1 MRWPE
6 EGARRV
12 RALLTGVGLLSIAAL
27 APAADEPARRYSAPV
42 QIDAPAA
49 LIRLALPASAY
60 ARSLQPGLADLRI
73 VDADA
78 QPVPFA
84 VLPPRPAEI
93 EQAEIRRP
101 VALYAL
107 PARPAAGG
115 EWASP
120 VEVSVVG
127 DRISVKRRGAPAG
140 SAAAGSA
147 KPVSGGWLFDL
158 GERKPGDLAPQ
169 ALHLA
174 WSAPAEFSAGFELQ
188 TSADLRQWRPAGGGQ
203 LLALASRDGPLVQ
216 PRVLLPEPGLREPG
230 RRFVRLVWAEPASAP
245 LLSGAEAVA
254 REPRT
259 TPLDPPSEL
268 LLAPL
273 PAALP
278 NGPAGAD
285 PDAARALDFDLGGV
299 LPVVGIDLQL
309 GPGHRVSPLRVL
321 GRERADAPW
330 RPLATAVFFRFERG
344 AASSVSAPLALR
356 AEVRQLRLVADPRSP
371 PLDPAVTRLVVR
383 ADLAQLVFAQ
393 QGRPPYGVQT
403 GAAQPAGGGGGGGAL
418 PLATLVP
425 RLDEERARFGVATL
439 GGWSEDAGV
448 ARRAESDLR
457 LAAWRPA
464 LLWGVLL
471 AGVAGLGFMVWRL
484 ARAPKPAA

>member
-6 EGARRV
+6 LGARRV
-12 RALLTGVGLLSIAAL
+12 RALMTGVGLLSIAAL
-27 APAADEPARRYSAPV
+27 APAADEPARRYSAPI
-42 QIDAPAA
+42 QIDQPAA

-60 ARSLQPGLADLRI
+60 ARSLQRGLADLRI

-78 QPVPFA
+78 KPVPFA
-84 VLPPRPAEI
+84 VLAPRPAEI

-127 DRISVKRRGAPAG
+127 DRISVKRRGGPPAG
-140 SAAAGSA
+140 VGVGASR
-147 KPVSGGWLFDL
+147 PVSGGWLFDL

-188 TSADLRQWRPAGGGQ
+188 TSADLRQWRQAGGGQ

-216 PRVLLPEPGLREPG
+216 PRVLLPEPGQ
-230 RRFVRLVWAEPASAP
+230 RFVRLVWAEPASAP
-245 LLSGAEAVA
+245 LLSGADAVA

-259 TPLDPPSEL
+259 TPLDPPSEM

-278 NGPAGAD
+278 NGPGGAD

-309 GPGHRVSPLRVL
+309 GPGHRVAPLRVL
-321 GRERADAPW
+321 GRERAGAPW
-330 RPLATAVFFRFERG
+330 RPLATTVFFRFERG

-403 GAAQPAGGGGGGGAL
+403 GAAQPTGGGAL

-425 RLDEERARFGVATL
+425 RLDEERARFGRATL
-439 GGWSEDAGV
+439 GGWSEDAAV
-448 ARRAESDLR
+448 ASRAESAQR

-471 AGVAGLGFMVWRL
+471 AGVAGLGCMVWRL
-484 ARAPKPAA
+484 ARQPKPAA